1 MSAMKQIPK
10 WRMVIGIAALFI
22 SSMCTLGD
30 MVITP
35 IAANLYEVFADA
47 PEALLNFG
55 ITGPALVGLP
65 FGLLAGWLCDRF
77 DKKWVMVVG
86 FAIFTFSAIFGAAIE
101 NIWYFVITRC
111 LATGVGWGITNTAA
125 FSILADL
132 FSDEKKHSRMVGF
145 YNATMSIM
153 GAILSMAA
161 GMLAA
166 SGVWQ
171 DAFAIYWIA
180 APVLILMI
188 IFLPSL
194 KPTPM
199 ENAEGKVETAAE
211 VEEEDKGWIGKIIPL
226 TIQVFFFA
234 LFFFVMLYMVA
245 LYIAD
250 AGVGDEA
257 FAGTVAS
264 CMTLAT
270 MVGSILFE
278 PVFSKMKN
286 TVYMPFM
293 LAIGVMF
300 ILMGFV
306 VTPVMTIAGAI
317 VMGFSWA
324 YYFCYFYVR
333 VTQLVPENRAGSAT
347 GVVAFSDGL
356 TATLCSYLVTGLMG
370 ATGMNCVQ
378 LWPIFGV
385 GTLITLAIS
394 VVYWMLTRKKS
405 VQQ

>member
-77 DKKWVMVVG
+77 DKKWVMVAG

-250 AGVGDEA
+250 PSPARRRRYW
-257 FAGTVAS
+257 
-264 CMTLAT
+264 
-270 MVGSILFE
+270 
-278 PVFSKMKN
+278 P
-286 TVYMPFM
+286 
-293 LAIGVMF
+293 
-300 ILMGFV
+300 
-306 VTPVMTIAGAI
+306 
-317 VMGFSWA
+317 
-324 YYFCYFYVR
+324 
-333 VTQLVPENRAGSAT
+333 RA
-347 GVVAFSDGL
+347 
-356 TATLCSYLVTGLMG
+356 
-370 ATGMNCVQ
+370 
-378 LWPIFGV
+378 
-385 GTLITLAIS
+385 
-394 VVYWMLTRKKS
+394 
-405 VQQ
+405 